1 MVTATDLARLAE
13 QRASDAAYTRCVAQ
27 ELRLR
32 RLLAERA
39 IDPAQEL
46 QGQLSYSEDRIAR
59 QMRGAAA

>member
-1 MVTATDLARLAE
+1 MVTPADLARLAE

-39 IDPAQEL
+39 VDVVNEL
-46 QGQLSYSEDRIAR
+46 QGELSYSEDRIAR
-59 QMRGAAA
+59 GAKVAA